1 MNIHFRNIT
10 DILNKN
16 IITILIPSLL
26 SLLNFIYDK
35 REQSKENIKSYIES
49 TQRPLKEDLKQG
61 DIFIKE
67 ISNRK
72 KYSDLN
78 TIIFNDISNTKKSN
92 DYNANIKILKTAI
105 AKHNAYKYYI
115 TEEEKIVFN
124 SVENILNN
132 YIKINELKLKSSNV
146 DSIKFYEEKIMFESV
161 TLTQAIN
168 DTLTLVDT
176 YYKTENFNKNEI
188 VNFINKKK
196 SYISYYAYLMTFI
209 VIIELIL
216 IFLFFKKGYYKN

>member
-49 TQRPLKEDLKQG
+49 TQTPLKEDLKQG

-92 DYNANIKILKTAI
+92 DYNGNIKILKTAI
-105 AKHNAYKYYI
+105 AKHNAYKHYI